1 MEIMDE
7 ELQNIKSAIEIPEQ
21 REIHDIIGKYSNKYF
36 KKLEISEKEEEGYLW
51 TIPYQTRS
59 STPDPKPHPLPYHL
73 LKALKEWL

>member
-21 REIHDIIGKYSNKYF
+21 REIHDIIGKFSNKYF
-36 KKLEISEKEEEGYLW
+36 KKLERSEKEEEGYLW
-51 TIPYQTRS
+51 TIPYETRS
-59 STPDPKPHPLPYHL
+59 STHHPKPHPLPYHL